1 MMTKEEIANKI
12 GRKIRQLRNSRQM
25 TMEQLAL
32 ESGMD
37 YSQLSRIERG
47 KINTSVY
54 QIYVIAKALRIN
66 PEDVFGNIIQE
77 TKID

>member
-1 MMTKEEIANKI
+1 MPMQTREDIAMAI
-12 GRKIRQLRNSRQM
+12 GRRIRDMRLQRNMS
-25 TMEQLAL
+25 MEYLAL

-54 QIYVIAKALRIN
+54 HLYLIAQVLG
-66 PEDVFGNIIQE
+66 VHLQE
-77 TKID
+77 MFDTI

>member
-1 MMTKEEIANKI
+1 MMTKEEIANKV
-12 GRKIRQLRNSRQM
+12 GRKIRQLRNSRKM

-54 QIYVIAKALRIN
+54 QIYVIAKALHIN
-66 PEDVFGNIIQE
+66 PEDIFGNIIHE
-77 TKID
+77 TGVE